1 MFVPHNLRPCA
12 FAQHMAGMDGAEAPK
27 YLYRSNRS
35 SPNLCKSCL
44 LRFAGKL
51 DFGCVGAMSATD
63 LSILSFTGVARKAW
77 MSPACGPLSTVAMPE
92 ICPRSLILL
101 A

>member
-1 MFVPHNLRPCA
+1 MPLLLDLAESEFPQKLFVNIRGQIGFRVCTC
-12 FAQHMAGMDGAEAPK
+12 DVC
-27 YLYRSNRS
+27 NR
-35 SPNLCKSCL
+35 
-44 LRFAGKL
+44 
-51 DFGCVGAMSATD
+51 

-101 A
+101 AMVAKRLELAGNSVFRSVITPFW